1 MTLFQIVA
9 LYIALNTLLA
19 PVLML
24 RVGSQ
29 RLGKKVSIGDGGDAG
44 LLARIRAHANFT
56 ENAPLALLGLI
67 GLAMLNASPIALHI
81 FGAMF
86 FIGRVLHAIGMAGP
100 NANGKPR
107 GIGALLT
114 LLTYIGQG
122 AYLLYLVFTHMA

>member
-19 PVLML
+19 PVLMM
-24 RVGSQ
+24 RVGSE
-29 RLGKKVSIGDGGDAG
+29 RMGKKVSIGDGGDAG

-67 GLAMLNASPIALHI
+67 GLAMLSANPIALHV

-86 FIGRVLHAIGMAGP
+86 FIGRILHAIGMAGP
-100 NANGKPR
+100 GANGKSR
-107 GIGALLT
+107 GIGAMLT
-114 LLTYIGQG
+114 LLVYLGQ
-122 AYLLYLVFTHMA
+122 AFYLLYLVFAG